1 MNALLV
7 YYNRSVT
14 IWTRTYGKVCANF
27 RGLNVPEDGVECKFF
42 AIICIESLE
51 QLFSTSIFEKN
62 YKDLLIYFTRYDC
75 GKSIE
80 KLSLYCCELMGKIE
94 EHGAKKYLMIICQ
107 IKY

>member
-1 MNALLV
+1 M
-7 YYNRSVT
+7 
-14 IWTRTYGKVCANF
+14 
-27 RGLNVPEDGVECKFF
+27 PEDGVECKFF

-51 QLFSTSIFEKN
+51 QLLSTSIFEKN